1 MSAGAAP
8 TYLAFDI
15 GGTKVASG
23 FVTLPANAN
32 AGADGRPEVTARCE
46 IPTEAARGGEDL
58 KNRIVAFAV
67 RQLERAEAEGV
78 AIAGVGIAA
87 AGVPDS
93 ETGEIVSATDILPGW
108 RGQRIY
114 DAFAAVT
121 DLPVH
126 MIGDVGAHG
135 LGEATYGAGRGRG
148 VVLSIG
154 VGTGI
159 GGAIV
164 VDGALFTGA
173 HGVAGHAGHVPSA
186 LGRGF
191 LCSCGTL
198 EGHIEPVASGTG
210 LKDLYNRRCEEAGDE
225 NLPAADGAEVAARAA
240 GGGAGPPHAH
250 RQRPCARRM
259 RRRHGQPHRPGRDR
273 GLRLGRQGRS
283 DLVGRPARRV
293 RRFGARARQAD
304 AARRGRARRGGAAD
318 RRGGGCP
325 PAHRRAGRRAIDK
338 IRQQEGTS
346 MHQAIEKIRGGLVVS
361 CQAYPGEPLRHPETM
376 AQMAMAA
383 VEGGAVGIRCQG
395 LADIAAIKGQVSV
408 PVIGIWKDGEEGVYI
423 TPTLR
428 HARCCAAAGA
438 DIIAIDAT
446 GRPRPDGLTY
456 AETVRALHDE
466 GVIVMADCG
475 SFADAERAVEA
486 GTDIISTTLS
496 GYTGERPKTDGP
508 DFELLGQMIEAF
520 PDVPVLCE
528 GRIHTP
534 DQLHQVMAAGAWAA
548 VVGTAITHPT
558 TITRWF
564 EAKL

>member
-78 AIAGVGIAA
+78 AIAGVGLAA

-210 LKDLYNRRCEEAGDE
+210 LKDLYNARCDAEEGE
-225 NLPAADGAEVAARAA
+225 PVADGSQVAARAA
-240 GGGAGPPHAH
+240 AGEPLAVGVIEDSARALGECIGGMGNLIDPDVIVVSGSVVKAGPLWWNA
-250 RQRPCARRM
+250 
-259 RRRHGQPHRPGRDR
+259 
-273 GLRLGRQGRS
+273 LRAGFEDSALQLVRS
-283 DLVGRPARRV
+283 APLVEGEL
-293 RRFGARARQAD
+293 
-304 AARRGRARRGGAAD
+304 GGAA
-318 RRGGGCP
+318 
-325 PAHRRAGRRAIDK
+325 
-338 IRQQEGTS
+338 
-346 MHQAIEKIRGGLVVS
+346 
-361 CQAYPGEPLRHPETM
+361 PLIG
-376 AQMAMAA
+376 AA
-383 VEGGAVGIRCQG
+383 VAVR
-395 LADIAAIKGQVSV
+395 
-408 PVIGIWKDGEEGVYI
+408 
-423 TPTLR
+423 R
-428 HARCCAAAGA
+428 HVAQ
-438 DIIAIDAT
+438 
-446 GRPRPDGLTY
+446 GRP
-456 AETVRALHDE
+456 
-466 GVIVMADCG
+466 
-475 SFADAERAVEA
+475 
-486 GTDIISTTLS
+486 
-496 GYTGERPKTDGP
+496 
-508 DFELLGQMIEAF
+508 
-520 PDVPVLCE
+520 
-528 GRIHTP
+528 
-534 DQLHQVMAAGAWAA
+534 
-548 VVGTAITHPT
+548 
-558 TITRWF
+558 
-564 EAKL
+564 

>member
-23 FVTLPANAN
+23 FVTLPASANAN
-32 AGADGRPEVTARCE
+32 TGADGRPEVTARCE

-210 LKDLYNRRCEEAGDE
+210 LKDLYNARCDAEEGE
-225 NLPAADGAEVAARAA
+225 PVADGSQVAARAA
-240 GGGAGPPHAH
+240 AGEPLAVGVIEDSARALGECIGGMGNLIDPDVIVVSGSVVKAGPLWWNA
-250 RQRPCARRM
+250 
-259 RRRHGQPHRPGRDR
+259 
-273 GLRLGRQGRS
+273 LRAGFEDSALQLVRS
-283 DLVGRPARRV
+283 APLVEGEL
-293 RRFGARARQAD
+293 
-304 AARRGRARRGGAAD
+304 GGAA
-318 RRGGGCP
+318 
-325 PAHRRAGRRAIDK
+325 
-338 IRQQEGTS
+338 
-346 MHQAIEKIRGGLVVS
+346 
-361 CQAYPGEPLRHPETM
+361 PLIG
-376 AQMAMAA
+376 AA
-383 VEGGAVGIRCQG
+383 VAVR
-395 LADIAAIKGQVSV
+395 
-408 PVIGIWKDGEEGVYI
+408 
-423 TPTLR
+423 R
-428 HARCCAAAGA
+428 HVAQ
-438 DIIAIDAT
+438 
-446 GRPRPDGLTY
+446 GRP
-456 AETVRALHDE
+456 
-466 GVIVMADCG
+466 
-475 SFADAERAVEA
+475 
-486 GTDIISTTLS
+486 
-496 GYTGERPKTDGP
+496 
-508 DFELLGQMIEAF
+508 
-520 PDVPVLCE
+520 
-528 GRIHTP
+528 
-534 DQLHQVMAAGAWAA
+534 
-548 VVGTAITHPT
+548 
-558 TITRWF
+558 
-564 EAKL
+564 

>member
-32 AGADGRPEVTARCE
+32 AGADGRPEVTDRCE

-108 RGQRIY
+108 RGQR
-114 DAFAAVT
+114 
-121 DLPVH
+121 
-126 MIGDVGAHG
+126 IGDVGAHG

-210 LKDLYNRRCEEAGDE
+210 LKDLYNRRCEEASDE

-240 GGGAGPPHAH
+240 AGEELARRTLTDSARALGECVGGMGNLIDPDVIVVSGSVVKAGPIWWDA
-250 RQRPCARRM
+250 
-259 RRRHGQPHRPGRDR
+259 
-273 GLRLGRQGRS
+273 LRAGFADSALA
-283 DLVGRPARRV
+283 LVKPTPLVEGEL
-293 RRFGARARQAD
+293 
-304 AARRGRARRGGAAD
+304 GGAA
-318 RRGGGCP
+318 
-325 PAHRRAGRRAIDK
+325 
-338 IRQQEGTS
+338 
-346 MHQAIEKIRGGLVVS
+346 
-361 CQAYPGEPLRHPETM
+361 PLIG
-376 AQMAMAA
+376 AAAA
-383 VEGGAVGIRCQG
+383 VYRRIGAPG
-395 LADIAAIKGQVSV
+395 D
-408 PVIGIWKDGEEGVYI
+408 
-423 TPTLR
+423 
-428 HARCCAAAGA
+428 AR
-438 DIIAIDAT
+438 
-446 GRPRPDGLTY
+446 
-456 AETVRALHDE
+456 
-466 GVIVMADCG
+466 
-475 SFADAERAVEA
+475 
-486 GTDIISTTLS
+486 
-496 GYTGERPKTDGP
+496 
-508 DFELLGQMIEAF
+508 
-520 PDVPVLCE
+520 
-528 GRIHTP
+528 
-534 DQLHQVMAAGAWAA
+534 
-548 VVGTAITHPT
+548 
-558 TITRWF
+558 
-564 EAKL
+564 

>member
-32 AGADGRPEVTARCE
+32 AGANGRPEVTARCE

-108 RGQRIY
+108 CGQRIY

-186 LGRGF
+186 LGRGV

-240 GGGAGPPHAH
+240 AGEELARRTLTDSARALGECVGGMGNLIDPDVIVVSGSVVKAGP
-250 RQRPCARRM
+250 
-259 RRRHGQPHRPGRDR
+259 
-273 GLRLGRQGRS
+273 
-283 DLVGRPARRV
+283 
-293 RRFGARARQAD
+293 
-304 AARRGRARRGGAAD
+304 
-318 RRGGGCP
+318 
-325 PAHRRAGRRAIDK
+325 
-338 IRQQEGTS
+338 
-346 MHQAIEKIRGGLVVS
+346 
-361 CQAYPGEPLRHPETM
+361 
-376 AQMAMAA
+376 
-383 VEGGAVGIRCQG
+383 
-395 LADIAAIKGQVSV
+395 
-408 PVIGIWKDGEEGVYI
+408 IWWD
-423 TPTLR
+423 
-428 HARCCAAAGA
+428 
-438 DIIAIDAT
+438 
-446 GRPRPDGLTY
+446 
-456 AETVRALHDE
+456 ALHDE

>member
-1 MSAGAAP
+1 
-8 TYLAFDI
+8 
-15 GGTKVASG
+15 
-23 FVTLPANAN
+23 
-32 AGADGRPEVTARCE
+32 
-46 IPTEAARGGEDL
+46 
-58 KNRIVAFAV
+58 
-67 RQLERAEAEGV
+67 
-78 AIAGVGIAA
+78 
-87 AGVPDS
+87 
-93 ETGEIVSATDILPGW
+93 
-108 RGQRIY
+108 
-114 DAFAAVT
+114 
-121 DLPVH
+121 
-126 MIGDVGAHG
+126 
-135 LGEATYGAGRGRG
+135 
-148 VVLSIG
+148 
-154 VGTGI
+154 
-159 GGAIV
+159 
-164 VDGALFTGA
+164 
-173 HGVAGHAGHVPSA
+173 
-186 LGRGF
+186 
-191 LCSCGTL
+191 
-198 EGHIEPVASGTG
+198 
-210 LKDLYNRRCEEAGDE
+210 
-225 NLPAADGAEVAARAA
+225 
-240 GGGAGPPHAH
+240 
-250 RQRPCARRM
+250 
-259 RRRHGQPHRPGRDR
+259 
-273 GLRLGRQGRS
+273 
-283 DLVGRPARRV
+283 
-293 RRFGARARQAD
+293 
-304 AARRGRARRGGAAD
+304 
-318 RRGGGCP
+318 
-325 PAHRRAGRRAIDK
+325 
-338 IRQQEGTS
+338 

-475 SFADAERAVEA
+475 SFAD
-486 GTDIISTTLS
+486 
-496 GYTGERPKTDGP
+496 KTDGP

>member
-121 DLPVH
+121 GLPVH

-210 LKDLYNRRCEEAGDE
+210 LKDLYNARCDAEEGE
-225 NLPAADGAEVAARAA
+225 PVADGSQVAARAA
-240 GGGAGPPHAH
+240 AGEPLAVGVIEDSARSLGECIGGMGNLIDPDVIVVSGSVVKAGPLWWDA
-250 RQRPCARRM
+250 
-259 RRRHGQPHRPGRDR
+259 
-273 GLRLGRQGRS
+273 LRAGFEDSALQLVRS
-283 DLVGRPARRV
+283 APLVEGEL
-293 RRFGARARQAD
+293 
-304 AARRGRARRGGAAD
+304 GGAA
-318 RRGGGCP
+318 
-325 PAHRRAGRRAIDK
+325 
-338 IRQQEGTS
+338 
-346 MHQAIEKIRGGLVVS
+346 
-361 CQAYPGEPLRHPETM
+361 PLIG
-376 AQMAMAA
+376 AA
-383 VEGGAVGIRCQG
+383 VAVR
-395 LADIAAIKGQVSV
+395 
-408 PVIGIWKDGEEGVYI
+408 
-423 TPTLR
+423 R
-428 HARCCAAAGA
+428 HVAQ
-438 DIIAIDAT
+438 
-446 GRPRPDGLTY
+446 GRP
-456 AETVRALHDE
+456 
-466 GVIVMADCG
+466 
-475 SFADAERAVEA
+475 
-486 GTDIISTTLS
+486 
-496 GYTGERPKTDGP
+496 
-508 DFELLGQMIEAF
+508 
-520 PDVPVLCE
+520 
-528 GRIHTP
+528 
-534 DQLHQVMAAGAWAA
+534 
-548 VVGTAITHPT
+548 
-558 TITRWF
+558 
-564 EAKL
+564 

>member
-32 AGADGRPEVTARCE
+32 AGANGRPEVTARCE

-108 RGQRIY
+108 CGQRIY

-240 GGGAGPPHAH
+240 AGEELARRTLTDSARALGECVGGMGNLIDPDVIVVSGSVVKAGPIWWDA
-250 RQRPCARRM
+250 
-259 RRRHGQPHRPGRDR
+259 
-273 GLRLGRQGRS
+273 LRAGFADSALA
-283 DLVGRPARRV
+283 LVKPTPLVEGEP
-293 RRFGARARQAD
+293 
-304 AARRGRARRGGAAD
+304 GGAAPLI
-318 RRGGGCP
+318 G
-325 PAHRRAGRRAIDK
+325 AAAAVHRRIGA
-338 IRQQEGTS
+338 
-346 MHQAIEKIRGGLVVS
+346 
-361 CQAYPGEPLRHPETM
+361 PG
-376 AQMAMAA
+376 
-383 VEGGAVGIRCQG
+383 
-395 LADIAAIKGQVSV
+395 D
-408 PVIGIWKDGEEGVYI
+408 
-423 TPTLR
+423 
-428 HARCCAAAGA
+428 AR
-438 DIIAIDAT
+438 
-446 GRPRPDGLTY
+446 
-456 AETVRALHDE
+456 
-466 GVIVMADCG
+466 
-475 SFADAERAVEA
+475 
-486 GTDIISTTLS
+486 
-496 GYTGERPKTDGP
+496 
-508 DFELLGQMIEAF
+508 
-520 PDVPVLCE
+520 
-528 GRIHTP
+528 
-534 DQLHQVMAAGAWAA
+534 
-548 VVGTAITHPT
+548 
-558 TITRWF
+558 
-564 EAKL
+564 

>member
-23 FVTLPANAN
+23 FVTLPASANAN

-67 RQLERAEAEGV
+67 RQLERAEAESV

-210 LKDLYNRRCEEAGDE
+210 LKDLYNARCDAEEGE
-225 NLPAADGAEVAARAA
+225 PVADGSQVAARAA
-240 GGGAGPPHAH
+240 AGEPLAVGVIEDSARALGECIGGMGNLIDPDVIVVSGSVVKAGPLWWNA
-250 RQRPCARRM
+250 
-259 RRRHGQPHRPGRDR
+259 
-273 GLRLGRQGRS
+273 LRAGFEDSALQLVRS
-283 DLVGRPARRV
+283 APLVEGEL
-293 RRFGARARQAD
+293 
-304 AARRGRARRGGAAD
+304 GGAA
-318 RRGGGCP
+318 
-325 PAHRRAGRRAIDK
+325 
-338 IRQQEGTS
+338 
-346 MHQAIEKIRGGLVVS
+346 
-361 CQAYPGEPLRHPETM
+361 PLIG
-376 AQMAMAA
+376 AA
-383 VEGGAVGIRCQG
+383 VAVR
-395 LADIAAIKGQVSV
+395 
-408 PVIGIWKDGEEGVYI
+408 
-423 TPTLR
+423 R
-428 HARCCAAAGA
+428 HVAQ
-438 DIIAIDAT
+438 
-446 GRPRPDGLTY
+446 GRP
-456 AETVRALHDE
+456 
-466 GVIVMADCG
+466 
-475 SFADAERAVEA
+475 
-486 GTDIISTTLS
+486 
-496 GYTGERPKTDGP
+496 
-508 DFELLGQMIEAF
+508 
-520 PDVPVLCE
+520 
-528 GRIHTP
+528 
-534 DQLHQVMAAGAWAA
+534 
-548 VVGTAITHPT
+548 
-558 TITRWF
+558 
-564 EAKL
+564 

>member
-240 GGGAGPPHAH
+240 AGEELARRTLTDSARALGECVGGMGNLIDPDVIVVSGSVVKAGPIWWDA
-250 RQRPCARRM
+250 
-259 RRRHGQPHRPGRDR
+259 
-273 GLRLGRQGRS
+273 LRAGFADSALA
-283 DLVGRPARRV
+283 LVKPTPLVEGEL
-293 RRFGARARQAD
+293 
-304 AARRGRARRGGAAD
+304 GGAAPLI
-318 RRGGGCP
+318 G
-325 PAHRRAGRRAIDK
+325 AAAAVHRRIGAPDDA
-338 IRQQEGTS
+338 RQQEGTS

-534 DQLHQVMAAGAWAA
+534 DQLHQVLAAGAWAA

>member
-210 LKDLYNRRCEEAGDE
+210 LKDLYNARCDAEEGE
-225 NLPAADGAEVAARAA
+225 PVADGSQVAARAA
-240 GGGAGPPHAH
+240 AGEPLAVGVIEDSARALGECIGGMGNLIDPDVIVVSGSVVKAGPLWWNA
-250 RQRPCARRM
+250 
-259 RRRHGQPHRPGRDR
+259 
-273 GLRLGRQGRS
+273 LRAGFEDSALQLVRS
-283 DLVGRPARRV
+283 APLVEGEL
-293 RRFGARARQAD
+293 
-304 AARRGRARRGGAAD
+304 GGAA
-318 RRGGGCP
+318 
-325 PAHRRAGRRAIDK
+325 
-338 IRQQEGTS
+338 
-346 MHQAIEKIRGGLVVS
+346 
-361 CQAYPGEPLRHPETM
+361 PLIG
-376 AQMAMAA
+376 AA
-383 VEGGAVGIRCQG
+383 VAVR
-395 LADIAAIKGQVSV
+395 
-408 PVIGIWKDGEEGVYI
+408 
-423 TPTLR
+423 R
-428 HARCCAAAGA
+428 HVAQ
-438 DIIAIDAT
+438 
-446 GRPRPDGLTY
+446 GRP
-456 AETVRALHDE
+456 
-466 GVIVMADCG
+466 
-475 SFADAERAVEA
+475 
-486 GTDIISTTLS
+486 
-496 GYTGERPKTDGP
+496 
-508 DFELLGQMIEAF
+508 
-520 PDVPVLCE
+520 
-528 GRIHTP
+528 
-534 DQLHQVMAAGAWAA
+534 
-548 VVGTAITHPT
+548 
-558 TITRWF
+558 
-564 EAKL
+564 

>member
-121 DLPVH
+121 GLPVH

-210 LKDLYNRRCEEAGDE
+210 LKDLYNARCDAEEGEPVANGSQ
-225 NLPAADGAEVAARAA
+225 VAARAA
-240 GGGAGPPHAH
+240 AGEPLAVGVIEDSARALGECIGGMGNLIDPDVIVVSGSVVKAGPLWWNA
-250 RQRPCARRM
+250 
-259 RRRHGQPHRPGRDR
+259 
-273 GLRLGRQGRS
+273 LRAGFEDSALQLVRS
-283 DLVGRPARRV
+283 APLVEGEL
-293 RRFGARARQAD
+293 
-304 AARRGRARRGGAAD
+304 GGAA
-318 RRGGGCP
+318 
-325 PAHRRAGRRAIDK
+325 
-338 IRQQEGTS
+338 
-346 MHQAIEKIRGGLVVS
+346 
-361 CQAYPGEPLRHPETM
+361 PLIG
-376 AQMAMAA
+376 AA
-383 VEGGAVGIRCQG
+383 VAVR
-395 LADIAAIKGQVSV
+395 
-408 PVIGIWKDGEEGVYI
+408 
-423 TPTLR
+423 R
-428 HARCCAAAGA
+428 HVAQ
-438 DIIAIDAT
+438 
-446 GRPRPDGLTY
+446 GRP
-456 AETVRALHDE
+456 
-466 GVIVMADCG
+466 
-475 SFADAERAVEA
+475 
-486 GTDIISTTLS
+486 
-496 GYTGERPKTDGP
+496 
-508 DFELLGQMIEAF
+508 
-520 PDVPVLCE
+520 
-528 GRIHTP
+528 
-534 DQLHQVMAAGAWAA
+534 
-548 VVGTAITHPT
+548 
-558 TITRWF
+558 
-564 EAKL
+564 

>member
-67 RQLERAEAEGV
+67 RQLERAEA
-78 AIAGVGIAA
+78 
-87 AGVPDS
+87 
-93 ETGEIVSATDILPGW
+93 
-108 RGQRIY
+108 
-114 DAFAAVT
+114 
-121 DLPVH
+121 
-126 MIGDVGAHG
+126 
-135 LGEATYGAGRGRG
+135 
-148 VVLSIG
+148 
-154 VGTGI
+154 
-159 GGAIV
+159 
-164 VDGALFTGA
+164 
-173 HGVAGHAGHVPSA
+173 
-186 LGRGF
+186 
-191 LCSCGTL
+191 
-198 EGHIEPVASGTG
+198 
-210 LKDLYNRRCEEAGDE
+210 
-225 NLPAADGAEVAARAA
+225 
-240 GGGAGPPHAH
+240 
-250 RQRPCARRM
+250 
-259 RRRHGQPHRPGRDR
+259 
-273 GLRLGRQGRS
+273 
-283 DLVGRPARRV
+283 
-293 RRFGARARQAD
+293 
-304 AARRGRARRGGAAD
+304 
-318 RRGGGCP
+318 
-325 PAHRRAGRRAIDK
+325 
-338 IRQQEGTS
+338 
-346 MHQAIEKIRGGLVVS
+346 
-361 CQAYPGEPLRHPETM
+361 
-376 AQMAMAA
+376 
-383 VEGGAVGIRCQG
+383 
-395 LADIAAIKGQVSV
+395 
-408 PVIGIWKDGEEGVYI
+408 
-423 TPTLR
+423 
-428 HARCCAAAGA
+428 
-438 DIIAIDAT
+438 
-446 GRPRPDGLTY
+446 
-456 AETVRALHDE
+456 E

>member
-121 DLPVH
+121 GLPVH

-210 LKDLYNRRCEEAGDE
+210 LKDLYNARCDAEEGE
-225 NLPAADGAEVAARAA
+225 PVADGSQVAARAA
-240 GGGAGPPHAH
+240 AGEPLAVGVIEDSARALGECIGGMGNLIDPDVIVVSGSVVKAGPLWWNA
-250 RQRPCARRM
+250 
-259 RRRHGQPHRPGRDR
+259 
-273 GLRLGRQGRS
+273 LRAGFEDSALQLVRS
-283 DLVGRPARRV
+283 APLVEGEL
-293 RRFGARARQAD
+293 
-304 AARRGRARRGGAAD
+304 GGAA
-318 RRGGGCP
+318 
-325 PAHRRAGRRAIDK
+325 
-338 IRQQEGTS
+338 
-346 MHQAIEKIRGGLVVS
+346 
-361 CQAYPGEPLRHPETM
+361 PLIG
-376 AQMAMAA
+376 AA
-383 VEGGAVGIRCQG
+383 VAVR
-395 LADIAAIKGQVSV
+395 
-408 PVIGIWKDGEEGVYI
+408 
-423 TPTLR
+423 R
-428 HARCCAAAGA
+428 HVAQ
-438 DIIAIDAT
+438 
-446 GRPRPDGLTY
+446 GRP
-456 AETVRALHDE
+456 
-466 GVIVMADCG
+466 
-475 SFADAERAVEA
+475 
-486 GTDIISTTLS
+486 
-496 GYTGERPKTDGP
+496 
-508 DFELLGQMIEAF
+508 
-520 PDVPVLCE
+520 
-528 GRIHTP
+528 
-534 DQLHQVMAAGAWAA
+534 
-548 VVGTAITHPT
+548 
-558 TITRWF
+558 
-564 EAKL
+564 